1 VLVVFLR
8 QEKRWDFA
16 GLLQPGRRS
25 QQQEQQ
31 WLHVVIVAAAA
42 AAAAA
47 AGVAFAVGV
56 AKGSKEHSLVGVGVA
71 AKKTLKH
78 C

>member
-1 VLVVFLR
+1 M
-8 QEKRWDFA
+8 
-16 GLLQPGRRS
+16 
-25 QQQEQQ
+25 
-31 WLHVVIVAAAA
+31 VIVAD
-42 AAAAA
+42 AAAA

-71 AKKTLKH
+71 AKKTAKH